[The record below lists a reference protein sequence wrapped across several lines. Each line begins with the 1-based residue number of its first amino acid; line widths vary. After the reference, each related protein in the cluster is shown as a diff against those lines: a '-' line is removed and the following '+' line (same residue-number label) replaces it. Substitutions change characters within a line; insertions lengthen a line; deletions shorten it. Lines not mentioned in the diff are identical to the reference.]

1 MHALVGEDHGT
12 GERDA
17 YLLGDRGDRV
27 LSHGRRR
34 GLDRQGDRPF
44 ALEGGETGHDRLP
57 GRGSVEA
64 AARLPGNHDRLSVA
78 QNDRRLAPVH
88 VDLLRDH
95 AELAL
100 EGGRV
105 GASRRV
111 DIGAE
116 QPELQALE
124 PAERHRSVPAVDR
137 RHRRGAPIAADGEL
151 RRGDRPAAAG
161 PREDDRL
168 RGERM
173 GPCVELGLCLGCGEA
188 ADVLTRDRDAVGDHV
203 RRPGVGEAHDEHS
216 EQEDSDEGGDRLP
229 PAPDHGETVPPRT
242 GPPALTDRTDA
253 GLRPHRRVRL

>member
-1 MHALVGEDHGT
+1 MRTCWATAASASSPTAGGVVLIGRAT
-12 GERDA
+12 GPSRSRA
-17 YLLGDRGDRV
+17 AR
-27 LSHGRRR
+27 
-34 GLDRQGDRPF
+34 
-44 ALEGGETGHDRLP
+44 AGHDRLP

-105 GASRRV
+105 GASGRV

-124 PAERHRSVPAVDR
+124 PPERHRSVPAVDG

-173 GPCVELGLCLGCGEA
+173 GPCVELGLSLGCGEA

-203 RRPGVGEAHDEHS
+203 RGPGVGEAHDEHS

-229 PAPDHGETVPPRT
+229 PAPDHGKTVPPRT